1 MSATRTARTRPQIHM
16 IDTEAERLSELALSV
31 ETAMPQVSDLLLRET
46 TRAKLHR
53 VASMPADVVTMGT
66 QVEFRDEASGVSR
79 TVTLAW
85 PQDAD
90 IAAGRISILTPIG
103 AGLIGLSAGQQILWP
118 DRDGRE
124 RNLTIV
130 RVSQPQAA

>member
-16 IDTEAERLSELALSV
+16 IDTEAERLSELALSI
-31 ETAMPQVSDLLLRET
+31 EAAMPQVSELLLREA
-46 TRAKLHR
+46 TRARTHR
-53 VASMPADVVTMGT
+53 AAAMSADVVTMGAE
-66 QVEFRDEASGVSR
+66 VEYRDEASGVTR

-103 AGLIGLSAGQQILWP
+103 AGLIGLREGQHILWP
-118 DRDGRE
+118 DREGRE
-124 RNLTIV
+124 RDLTIV
-130 RVSQPQAA
+130 RVRQPHTT

>member
-1 MSATRTARTRPQIHM
+1 MSATRAAMTRPQIHM
-16 IDTEAERLSELALSV
+16 IDTEAERLSELALSI
-31 ETAMPQVSDLLLRET
+31 EIAMPQVGDLLLRET

-53 VASMPADVVTMGT
+53 AANMPADVVTMGAE
-66 QVEFRDEASGVSR
+66 VEYRDEASGVAR
-79 TVTLAW
+79 IVTLVW

-103 AGLIGLSAGQQILWP
+103 AGLIGLREGQQILWP

-130 RVSQPQAA
+130 RVSQPEAA

>member
-1 MSATRTARTRPQIHM
+1 MSATRAARTRPQIHM
-16 IDTEAERLSELALSV
+16 IDTEAERLSELALNIQA
-31 ETAMPQVSDLLLRET
+31 AMPQVSDLLLRET

-53 VASMPADVVTMGT
+53 ASAIPTDVVTMGT
-66 QVEFRDEASGVSR
+66 QVEFRDEASGVTR

-90 IAAGRISILTPIG
+90 IARGRISILTPIG
-103 AGLIGLSAGQQILWP
+103 AGLIGLREGQRILWP

-124 RNLTIV
+124 RDLTIV
-130 RVSQPQAA
+130 RASQPAAA

>member
-1 MSATRTARTRPQIHM
+1 MSATRAAMTRPQIHM
-16 IDTEAERLSELALSV
+16 IDSEAERLSELALNI

-53 VASMPADVVTMGT
+53 ASHMPVDVVTMGT
-66 QVEFRDEASGVSR
+66 EVEFRDEASGVTR

-85 PQDAD
+85 PHDAD

-103 AGLIGLSAGQQILWP
+103 AGLIGLREGQQILWP

-124 RNLTIV
+124 RNLTIM

>member
-1 MSATRTARTRPQIHM
+1 M
-16 IDTEAERLSELALSV
+16 IDTEAERLSELALNI
-31 ETAMPQVSDLLLRET
+31 ETAMPQVSELLLRET
-46 TRAKLHR
+46 TRAKTHR
-53 VASMPADVVTMGT
+53 AATMPADVVTMGAE
-66 QVEFRDEASGVSR
+66 VEFRDEASGVTR

-90 IAAGRISILTPIG
+90 IAVGRISILTPIG
-103 AGLIGLSAGQQILWP
+103 AGLIGLGEGQQILWP

-130 RVSQPQAA
+130 RVSQPAAAAR

>member
-53 VASMPADVVTMGT
+53 AASMPADVVTMGT